1 MVSRDGTLGRCIP
14 RERADLQMSPHRPPP
29 VPVSCLL
36 SLPLADDLQDDKE
49 LGAEII
55 NWHIKQS
62 LATFLAPGRGL
73 GQGGGGKPVEF
84 NDAAW

>member
-14 RERADLQMSPHRPPP
+14 RERADLQISPHRPPP
-29 VPVSCLL
+29 CPGLW
-36 SLPLADDLQDDKE
+36 SLRLADDLQDDKE